1 MGMPRAVAKDQR
13 WLPAIGRRVP
23 FAVPEPVGLG
33 VPTPEFERP
42 WSVYR
47 WIEGV
52 PAGEAVIA
60 GLDDFAQPRPP
71 LAPAERHGTQDPGI
85 RPGETAHG
93 LGNLA
98 HACSGAFFTSRRST
112 LPTLVLGSSFQNS
125 MIFGSL

>member
-60 GLDDFAQPRPP
+60 GLDDFAGDVARFLVRRGHRRLGQQLELGVANSRIGRSLARP
-71 LAPAERHGTQDPGI
+71 
-85 RPGETAHG
+85 
-93 LGNLA
+93 
-98 HACSGAFFTSRRST
+98 
-112 LPTLVLGSSFQNS
+112 
-125 MIFGSL
+125 